1 MLNSNGFNSKLSSPI
16 IIKTAYSIE
25 TYQYY
30 SYPLAKGGSDI
41 PYAFIYYGVMSIV
54 YSISI
59 LQYLM

>member
-1 MLNSNGFNSKLSSPI
+1 MLNSNGFNSKLSSPII

-54 YSISI
+54 
-59 LQYLM
+59 